1 MIAIIYEVKDIL
13 LQITSACSFLFL
25 FQWWLDQSQMVRRNG
40 KFPDDQSFLIISCAL
55 SIVFCMILS
64 TTLFGVIYLN
74 LAIIPAYIGVLYAGF
89 RSGVSLVIFFVL
101 CTILFSEPSGISNL
115 VLNTGVL
122 LYPLL
127 FGMAKPFKNGGT
139 LSKIAVLWGVLFPS
153 MLFIVLAPKMHGHS
167 LYDSPSQEMGVAVL
181 YLVVSVVL
189 GGSFIYFIETA
200 WDRMEIQ
207 KQMKGISEKLE
218 RESEKLQQIT
228 DVVPVSIMSL
238 DDMGCVT
245 ELNECM
251 LNLFRQHNPLITKE
265 AILGRR
271 VERLL
276 CKEPDSPILKRMA
289 DNVLHKQRYNEK
301 LHYDSRTY
309 DVFSA
314 PLQLGMGGISG
325 GRVVIVQDLT
335 EEEKFRSE
343 LDHVERLTLVGQ
355 MAAGI
360 THEIRNPMAVVR
372 GFLQLMR
379 EKSHG
384 EMDSYYQIIME
395 ELDRANSII
404 NDFLSLA
411 QSRISNKET
420 VQLHHIIEELSPLL
434 WADANLRGQSVEL
447 RLCPSLPLLQ
457 LNSREIKQLILN
469 LARNGM
475 EAMEPKGVLYLE
487 TRIHEDKVELVIQD
501 TGSGIPQSQLEK
513 LFVPFYTTKGQGTG
527 LGLPLCLSIAE
538 RHHGSITVD
547 SQEGKGTAFIIS
559 FPYGQEVSQEAAATK
574 ETSYFPSSD
583 IPPGQEL

>member
-1 MIAIIYEVKDIL
+1 M
-13 LQITSACSFLFL
+13 QITSACSFLFL
-25 FQWWLDQSQMVRRNG
+25 FQWWLDQSHIVRRNG

-55 SIVFCMILS
+55 SVVFCMILS

-89 RSGVSLVIFFVL
+89 RSGVSLAIFFVL

-127 FGMAKPFKNGGT
+127 FGMAKPFKNGRT
-139 LSKIAVLWGVLFPS
+139 LSKIAILWGVLFPS
-153 MLFIVLAPKMHGHS
+153 MLFIVLAPKMHGHN
-167 LYDSPSQEMGVAVL
+167 LYDTPSKEMGVAVL
-181 YLVVSVVL
+181 YLFVSVVL

-200 WDRMEIQ
+200 WDRLEIQ

-218 RESEKLQQIT
+218 RESERLQQIT

-245 ELNECM
+245 ELNEYM
-251 LNLFRQHNPLITKE
+251 LNLFRQHDPLITKE
-265 AILGRR
+265 AILGQR
-271 VERLL
+271 VERLF
-276 CKEPDSPILKRMA
+276 CKELDSQVLKRMA

-314 PLQLGMGGISG
+314 PLQQGLGGISG
-325 GRVVIVQDLT
+325 GRVVVVQDLT

-379 EKSHG
+379 EKSPG

-487 TRIHEDKVELVIQD
+487 TRIHEDRVELVIQD

-513 LFVPFYTTKGQGTG
+513 LFVPFYTTKSQGTG

-559 FPYGQEVSQEAAATK
+559 FPYGQEASQEAAAAK

-583 IPPGQEL
+583 IPPGQEQ